1 MEEVCDLNFQEKG
14 IMAISYED
22 EQYGGY
28 IGSILWVL
36 GDDTVDAYKTGM
48 NNESAI

>member
-1 MEEVCDLNFQEKG
+1 MEEVCDLNFEEKG

-28 IGSILWVL
+28 ILEVYCGCW
-36 GDDTVDAYKTGM
+36 GM
-48 NNESAI
+48 TRWMLTRLE